1 LPGGA
6 VRDRTSGCRATSG
19 VVPPL
24 QHGVLIAAFIFGMLT
39 CTARVASFCQAPA
52 ASSYLV
58 AFATAFL
65 LILQRRILD
74 EPD

>member
-1 LPGGA
+1 
-6 VRDRTSGCRATSG
+6 
-19 VVPPL
+19 
-24 QHGVLIAAFIFGMLT
+24 VLIAAFIFGMLT

-52 ASSYLV
+52 AASYLV